1 MDYNPTLNLPK
12 TDFAMKADLPKRE
25 PLFLDKWQKE
35 GLYSKIL
42 KARAGKKKYVL
53 HDGPPYSNGDIHIGH
68 ALNKILKDII
78 VKYQTMKGHLC
89 YYVPGWDCHGLPV
102 EHALF
107 KELGIKHKADI
118 NQADFRKKAFDYAM
132 RYVNIQRE
140 QFKRL
145 GVLGD
150 WDNPYLTIDKG
161 YEADIIRSFGKLA
174 EKGYIY
180 KGLKPVNWCY
190 VCETALA
197 EAEVEYE
204 DYTSPSV
211 YVKFKMVRSP
221 KNLSSEANSDTYFV
235 IWTTT
240 PWTLMANVAIAV
252 HPNHEYA
259 FVKARNETWVMMK
272 ELAPQA
278 MEKFGIKD
286 YEIVKTVSGSQLE
299 GIICKHPFIDRES
312 KVVLAEYVSNLEGTG
327 CVHTAP
333 GHGQEDYIMALKYK
347 LPIIMPVDT
356 KGRFDKTCGEFSG
369 MNVRDANS
377 PIIEKMRNSGALI
390 SSGDVSHSYPH
401 CWRCKT
407 PIIFRATP
415 QWFMNVDHKNL
426 REEMLAA
433 IAKKVKWVP
442 SSGRERISSM
452 VEGRP
457 DWCLSRQRLWGVP
470 IAAFYCKDCGA
481 ELLDTEAIEHVA
493 GLVEKEG
500 ADVWF
505 IKKEEELL
513 PEKAACKKC
522 GKKEFKKETDII
534 DVWFDSG
541 VSHQAVLKRRKGLD
555 YPADLY
561 LEGSDQHRGWFQ
573 SALIT
578 SMGIDNIAA
587 FKTVL
592 THGFVVDG
600 EGKKMSKSL
609 GNVVSPQDVI
619 KDYGADILR
628 LWVASSDYS
637 EDIRISPQI
646 LTRLADAYRKIRNTC
661 RFILGNISD
670 FDPKKDAL
678 KPAEMLEIDRWALS
692 ETYKLVDEVTRF
704 YDEFLFHNVFHR
716 VYDFCVIQMSSFY
729 LDILKDRMYIAGTK
743 SLQRR
748 SGQTAF
754 FEILNVITKVMAP
767 ILVFTS
773 DESWKNLR
781 KSDSESVHLSEW
793 PELNKGILKD
803 AYDNKLE
810 EKWGAIIKVRQD
822 VLKALELKREKGIIG
837 SSLEARVR
845 IKSPDRRLEKLLRE
859 NSDILPFIFIV
870 SQVEVSSSELVDAVK
885 GEAAPIE
892 IEVLKASG
900 AKCQRC
906 WNYSEY
912 VGNDSAHPS
921 LCERCVNIV
930 KGEK

>member
-1 MDYNPTLNLPK
+1 MDYKNTLNLPK

-161 YEADIIRSFGKLA
+161 YEADIVRSFGKLA
-174 EKGYIY
+174 GKGYIY

-211 YVKFKMVRSP
+211 YVKFKLEDNKVFS
-221 KNLSSEANSDTYFV
+221 KDVYLV

-240 PWTLMANVAIAV
+240 PWTLLANVAVTV
-252 HPNHEYA
+252 HPNLLYCHIKTEYGDLIIA
-259 FVKARNETWVMMK
+259 EVR
-272 ELAPQA
+272 LQSLSQI
-278 MEKFGIKD
+278 GIANYKVIGTFKGKD
-286 YEIVKTVSGSQLE
+286 LE
-299 GIICKHPFIDRES
+299 GLVYSHPFGLRKG
-312 KVVLAEYVSNLEGTG
+312 KVVLAEYVSREDGTG
-327 CVHTAP
+327 LVHTAP
-333 GHGQEDYIMALKYK
+333 GHGQEDYLTGLKYK

-356 KGRFDKTCGEFSG
+356 KGRFDKTCGEFSE
-369 MNVRDANS
+369 MNVRDTNK
-377 PIIEKMRNSGALI
+377 PIMEKLKSASALI
-390 SSGDVSHSYPH
+390 SSGNVSHSYPH

-426 REEMLAA
+426 RKKMLEA

-442 SSGRERISSM
+442 SSGKERISSM
-452 VEGRP
+452 VESRP

-481 ELLDTEAIEHVA
+481 ELLDTAVIEHVA

-541 VSHQAVLKRRKGLD
+541 VSHQAILKKRKGLD

-578 SMGIDNIAA
+578 SMGIDSIAA

-678 KPAEMLEIDRWALS
+678 KPAQMLEIDRWALS
-692 ETYKLVDEVTRF
+692 ETYKLVREVTRF
-704 YDEFLFHNVFHR
+704 YDEFSFHNVFHY

-773 DESWKNLR
+773 DESWKSLH
-781 KSDSESVHLSEW
+781 KSDLESVHLSEW
-793 PELNKGILKD
+793 PELNKGILKG

-837 SSLEARVR
+837 SSLEAQVR
-845 IKSPDRRLEKLLRE
+845 IKSPDKALEKLLRE

-885 GEAAPIE
+885 GEAAHIE

-906 WNYSEY
+906 WNYSGY

-930 KGEK
+930 NPVR